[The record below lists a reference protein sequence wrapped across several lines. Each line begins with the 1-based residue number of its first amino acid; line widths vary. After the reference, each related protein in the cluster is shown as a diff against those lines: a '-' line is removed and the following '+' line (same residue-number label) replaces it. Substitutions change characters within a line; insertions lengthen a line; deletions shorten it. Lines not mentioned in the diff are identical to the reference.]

1 MQLLMLL
8 ARCNIFLP
16 LALVKVNETNLLG
29 VSRAVCSKPMLLL
42 TIAVFLFDD
51 FTFLRGQNVK

>member
-42 TIAVFLFDD
+42 TIAVFLFDALA
-51 FTFLRGQNVK
+51 FL